1 VLDTRAIS
9 SFGSGIYESWSVKGH
24 VQIQV
29 TNNAGVN
36 GVVNAIFFDTDAA
49 ASYLG
54 SDTATQGNWT
64 GNYGADGQLV
74 ANGLTN
80 VPSYAGVNLT
90 GANTWT
96 WVTATTDVRALQTSS
111 GSSSRFASTYYAASV
126 FTIDVNITDSN
137 PHKISFYLCDWE
149 LNGRAETISI
159 VNATSKADLDTRTFS
174 SFGGGVYEIW
184 SIKGHVQIQV
194 TRSAGVNGIVN
205 AIFFS

>member
-1 VLDTRAIS
+1 MAVDAASNAVLDTRAIS
-9 SFGSGIYESWSVKGH
+9 SFGSGIYESWSIKGH

-54 SDTATQGNWT
+54 S
-64 GNYGADGQLV
+64 
-74 ANGLTN
+74 
-80 VPSYAGVNLT
+80 SYAGVNLT

-96 WVTATTDVRALQTSS
+96 WVTATTDVRALQTLS
-111 GSSSRFASTYYAASV
+111 GSSSRFASTYYAGGV
-126 FTIDVNITDSN
+126 FTIDLNLTDSN
-137 PHKISFYLCDWE
+137 SHKISLYLCDWE

-159 VNATSKADLDTRTFS
+159 VNATSKAVLDTKAFS
-174 SFGGGVYEIW
+174 SFGGGIYEMW

-194 TRSAGVNGIVN
+194 AYNAGVNGIVN
-205 AIFFS
+205 AIFFN